1 MPNTIKDYY
10 QAEID
15 RAIQQIQAWTPDP
28 VVNANNEVVV
38 TATDKINALTT
49 LRQRAQTA
57 SDALNQISY
66 NESAAAAQQANISAG
81 VYPAIGGVKTFFDGG
96 GGLTMTT
103 EWSIFTN
110 AFYRRFLAL
119 TAGLQDP
126 LSTPAAYSAFA
137 QNTTAF
143 EVPPYFISNCDRFR
157 ENINIANKQKSV
169 SSNSTNEFNYPSRPF
184 AILALKNT
192 NSTTDKT
199 VTLDLS
205 GSSNSN
211 NGNYTS
217 FQVSVFTPDNTNS
230 NRSLI
235 TEAGTFATNAAVA
248 GNPGWRNIINNTT
261 NAAQATITPSIVI
274 PADKTV
280 LIMILACDYYWIGT
294 APMYVFSRHL
304 QLRNLATTAYAD
316 PQIVADVGVLK
327 NIMNKNLNNLGQL
340 FTVVPA

>member
-1 MPNTIKDYY
+1 MPNTIKEYY

-15 RAIQQIQAWTPDP
+15 KAIQQIQAWTPDP
-28 VVNANNEVVV
+28 VLNANNEVVV
-38 TATDKINALTT
+38 SNTDKINVLTT
-49 LRQRAQTA
+49 LRQRVQTA
-57 SDALNQISY
+57 QDALNQIAY
-66 NESAAAAQQANISAG
+66 NDTAAAAVQANISAG
-81 VYPAIGGVKTFFDGG
+81 AYPAIAGVKTFFDGG

-103 EWSIFTN
+103 EWSTFTN

-143 EVPPYFISNCDRFR
+143 EVPPYFIDNCDRFR
-157 ENINIANKQKSV
+157 QNINVANKQKSV
-169 SSNSTNEFNYPSRPF
+169 SSNSSNEYTYPSRPF
-184 AILALKNT
+184 AILTLKNT
-192 NSTTDKT
+192 NQTTAKT

-211 NGNYTS
+211 NANYTS

-235 TEAGTFATNAAVA
+235 TEAGTFASDAAVA
-248 GNPGWRNIINNTT
+248 GNPGWRNITNNTT
-261 NAAQATITPSIVI
+261 NTAQALITPSIVV

-280 LIMILACDYYWIGT
+280 LVMILACDYYWIGT

-304 QLRNLATTAYAD
+304 QLRNLATTAYLD
-316 PQIVADVGVLK
+316 PEVVPDVGVLK
-327 NIMNKNLNNLGQL
+327 NIINKNLNNLGQL